1 MCLLVLPL
9 CVLSNQRPSQVS
21 KRRLNIRLGN
31 IERLLDHV
39 LKRMDRGVGQDTR
52 LVTRAGSKL
61 YSVKK
66 PRLER
71 AGASGSMDRV
81 Y

>member
-1 MCLLVLPL
+1 MCLLF
-9 CVLSNQRPSQVS
+9 CVCILSDHRPFQASECW
-21 KRRLNIRLGN
+21 LNIRLGN

-39 LKRMDRGVGQDTR
+39 LKKMDRGVERDTW
-52 LVTRAGSKL
+52 LVTRAGSKP

-71 AGASGSMDRV
+71 AGASGGIDRV
-81 Y
+81 D